1 MNMALSLRFAL
12 REMRTGIKGF
22 RIFLACLCLGVA
34 AIAAVGSVTD
44 GVLSAL
50 SAKGQSILGAD
61 VELRL
66 THRETSEEEFAYLS
80 AEADRVSKVIRLRSM
95 ARAETTNKRTLVEV
109 KGVDGT
115 YPLYGDLQLSDG
127 LPLSSALENKDG
139 HWGIAVDPT
148 LGTRLAIDVGDM
160 LRIGQINVVVRAFI
174 EAEPDKSNEG
184 FLLGPTVLISHA
196 AMAETGLVR
205 EGSLIR
211 YHYKVALPEETD
223 ITAWRED
230 LDEAFPDGGW
240 RVRDRS
246 NGAPGVRR
254 FTDRMGMFLSLV
266 GLTALG
272 IGGVGVG
279 NAVRGYL
286 DAKTKT
292 IATFKTLG
300 ADGGLIFRIYLVQI
314 CLMAAVAILLGLGI
328 GALAPIAVVE
338 ALKGSLPVTPDVG
351 VYPAALGVAA
361 LYGLL
366 ITLIFAIWPLAKA
379 RDIPAARLFRALVS
393 PESRWPRKRY
403 VVLIALALVVLVALA
418 TILAEAPVVAAGFI
432 GGTVFALLFLR
443 GTGWLVSWA
452 ARKMPRVR
460 RPGLRIALAN
470 LHRPGSAT
478 SAVVLSVGLGLT
490 LFATIAGIE
499 ANLNR
504 EVSETVPDQAPAFF
518 FVDIQRED
526 EAAFRQTIASIEGV
540 GALEMVPS
548 LRGPITQVNGVDV
561 RDVNANPDVSWVL
574 RGDRGLTYASTL
586 PEGNELVD
594 GVWWPEDYRGPPL
607 ISLGDEI
614 AEGLGLKV
622 GDTLTLSVLGREIT
636 AEIANTRSIDWGT
649 YGFNFVIIF
658 APGLLEAAPH
668 TYMATVEADGVV
680 EETTYVRVTDAFPG
694 VTAIRMKEVLTSL
707 NDLLM
712 QIGTAIRITALV
724 SILTGI
730 LVLAGAMAAGYSARA
745 YDSVVLK
752 VLGAT
757 RSNILKAYVLEYVIL
772 GGITG
777 LIALGLGSTAAYFVV
792 VGLFESEWV
801 WPPLPMVTVLGFAIV
816 LTVVF
821 GLLTTWRVLSLR
833 PYRLLGG
840 L

>member
-1 MNMALSLRFAL
+1 MMKSLSLRFAL
-12 REMRTGIKGF
+12 REMRTGVKGF

-34 AIAAVGSVTD
+34 SIAAVGSVTD

-50 SAKGQSILGAD
+50 SAKGQSILGGD

-66 THRETSEEEFAYLS
+66 THREASGQEQDYLVSQSERTA
-80 AEADRVSKVIRLRSM
+80 KVMRMRSM
-95 ARAETTNKRTLVEV
+95 ARAAASNKRTLVEV
-109 KGVDGT
+109 KAVDSA
-115 YPLYGDLQLSDG
+115 YPLYGDLLLSDG
-127 LPLSSALENKDG
+127 QVLDGALALENG
-139 HWGIAVDPT
+139 QWGVAVDPT
-148 LGTRLAIDVGDM
+148 LGTRLAVDIGDE
-160 LRIGQINVVVRAFI
+160 LRIGEIDVVVRAFI

-184 FLLGPTVLISHA
+184 FLLGPSVLIAHDA
-196 AMAETGLVR
+196 IQDTGLVR

-211 YHYKVALPEETD
+211 YHYKVALPQNAD
-223 ITAWRED
+223 ITAWRDD
-230 LDEAFPDGGW
+230 LETAFPDAGW
-240 RVRDRS
+240 QVRDRS

-272 IGGVGVG
+272 VGGVGVG

-314 CLMAAVAILLGLGI
+314 CLMALIAIGFGLVI
-328 GALAPIAVVE
+328 GALTPIFVVE
-338 ALKGSLPVTPDVG
+338 ALKGTLPVTPDVG
-351 VYPAALGVAA
+351 LYPAALAIAA

-393 PESRWPRKRY
+393 PESRWPRKGY
-403 VVLIALALVVLVALA
+403 MALIVLAVAVLVGVA
-418 TILAEAPVVAAGFI
+418 TFLAESPIVAAGFI
-432 GGTVFALLFLR
+432 GGTVFALVFLR
-443 GTGWLVSWA
+443 GAGALVSWL
-452 ARKMPRVR
+452 ARKAPRVR

-478 SAVVLSVGLGLT
+478 AAIVLSVGLGLT

-504 EVSETVPDQAPAFF
+504 EVRETVPDQAPAFF
-518 FVDIQRED
+518 FVDIQKED
-526 EAAFRQTIASIEGV
+526 EQAFRDTIASIDNI
-540 GALEMVPS
+540 GALELVPS
-548 LRGPITQVNGVDV
+548 LRGPITQVNGVDAK
-561 RDVNANPDVSWVL
+561 DVEAAPDVSWVL
-574 RGDRGLTYASTL
+574 RGDRGLTYSKTL
-586 PEGNELVD
+586 PEGNDLVK
-594 GVWWPEDYRGPPL
+594 GEWWDADYQGPPL

-614 AEGLGLKV
+614 AEGLGLGV
-622 GDTLTLSVLGREIT
+622 GDTLSLSILGREIT

-658 APGLLEAAPH
+658 SPGLLEAAPH
-668 TYMATVEADGVV
+668 TYMATVEADGAV
-680 EETTYVRVTDAFPG
+680 EETTYLAVTDQFPG
-694 VTAIRMKEVLTSL
+694 ITAIRMKDVLTSL
-707 NDLLM
+707 NDLLT
-712 QIGTAIRITALV
+712 QIGTAIRITAV
-724 SILTGI
+724 VTIITGI

-757 RSNILKAYVLEYVIL
+757 RSNILRAYVVEYAIL
-772 GGITG
+772 GAVTG
-777 LIALGLGSTAAYFVV
+777 LIALGLGSLAAYFVV
-792 VGLFESEWV
+792 VELFESEWV
-801 WPPLPMVTVLGFAIV
+801 WPPVPMAVVLSFAIV

-821 GLLTTWRVLSLR
+821 GLMTTWRVLALK
-833 PYRLLGG
+833 PNRLLSGF
-840 L
+840 